1 MAFKKLACAVLLAT
15 CMGTSLLTNTASLA
29 APPSKPPSAA
39 SSVDKLKVE
48 LDATGV
54 AKTVKVEIRAAEKYE
69 PDEEIIYLNGAPKH
83 IYVSF
88 DGKKSKYGD
97 NDFSQPHLLVYPL
110 AEYRAI
116 FPKNKKVEFDKQ
128 IAMLRKI
135 IANKSSKGV
144 EEIPVLP
151 ESDGA
156 QFCHLQEKYLTFNK
170 NGGTGVSF
178 VTAYGNGDPPLSAS
192 DFIYAF
198 QGITAD
204 SKYYVSFFWPVK
216 ATGLPNGLPIKKSN
230 QYCQKLARDKYSPSL
245 DALDKV
251 VSSINLK

>member
-1 MAFKKLACAVLLAT
+1 MTSKKLACALMLIT
-15 CMGTSLLTNTASLA
+15 CIGTSLTMSESSFA
-29 APPSKPPSAA
+29 APATRSQATA
-39 SSVDKLKVE
+39 SSVEKLRVE
-48 LDATGV
+48 LDTTGV
-54 AKTVKVEIRAAEKYE
+54 AKTVKVEIRPAEKYE

-97 NDFSQPHLLVYPL
+97 NDFSQPHLLIYPL

-156 QFCHLQEKYLTFNK
+156 QFCHLQEQYLTFNK
-170 NGGTGVSF
+170 SGGTGVSF
-178 VTAYGNGDPPLSAS
+178 VTAYGNGDPPLSES

-245 DALDKV
+245 NALDKV